1 MKKTTLVVGA
11 STNENR
17 YSFQAVKQL
26 RANDYPVIAFGLR
39 TGEIFGV
46 PIETQWQDW
55 KNIDTITLYVG
66 PSNQSDLFEKIMLVQ
81 PKRVIFN
88 PGTENMLLAEKLSS
102 HGIHVVEACTLVLLT
117 TRQYDIA

>member
-17 YSFQAVKQL
+17 YSFQAIKQL
-26 RANDYPVIAFGLR
+26 TANDYPVIAYGLR
-39 TGEIFGV
+39 LGEVSGV
-46 PIETQWQDW
+46 TIETEWQSWDG
-55 KNIDTITLYVG
+55 IDTVTLYVG
-66 PSNQSDLFEKIMLVQ
+66 PKNQDDLLEKILRIK

-88 PGTENMLLAEKLSS
+88 PGTENMVLAEKLKNS
-102 HGIHVVEACTLVLLT
+102 GIHVIEACTLVLLT

>member
-1 MKKTTLVVGA
+1 
-11 STNENR
+11 
-17 YSFQAVKQL
+17 
-26 RANDYPVIAFGLR
+26 ANDYPVIAFGLR

-46 PIETQWQDW
+46 PIETQWQAW

-102 HGIHVVEACTLVLLT
+102 HSIHVVEACTLVLLT